1 MNLSKAG
8 GNLGI
13 IVALI
18 IFSAIIIFHEF
29 GHFLLA
35 KKNGIGVTE
44 FALGMGPNLFSIKRG
59 ETEYCLKAFPI
70 GGLCAMVGE
79 DTDEMGENSF
89 NSKTVWQRI
98 SVVAAG
104 PVFNFILAFIFSLI
118 LVGIVGYDT
127 PVVYKTE
134 ENGPAWEAGIREGD
148 IIKEVNGKNIYMFKE
163 FRTEVLM
170 NEAGAPMTLV
180 IERDGEEFEAVVT
193 PKLTEDGT
201 YMMQIYGGAYAK
213 TGFFDTLKYGVLE
226 IRYWITTTVKSLGM
240 LISGGVSADDVSGP
254 VGIVSMIDDTYQE
267 AATYGWLDVVL
278 NMMNIGIMLSANL
291 GVMNLLP
298 IPALD
303 GGRLVFLVVEALRG
317 KPISPEKEGWVHTA
331 GFVLLM
337 VLMVFILYNDL
348 MKLFI

>member
-18 IFSAIIIFHEF
+18 LFSVIIIFHEL

-35 KKNGIGVTE
+35 KKNGIGVIE
-44 FALGMGPNLFSIKRG
+44 FALGMGPNLFSIKKG
-59 ETEYCLKAFPI
+59 ETEYCLKALPI

-79 DTDEMGENSF
+79 DTDDVSDNSF
-89 NSKTVWQRI
+89 NVKTVWQRI

-104 PVFNFILAFIFSLI
+104 PIFNFILAFIFALV
-118 LVGIVGYDT
+118 LVGFVGYDT
-127 PVVYKTE
+127 PVVYETD
-134 ENGPAWEAGIREGD
+134 ENGPAWEAGIRSGD
-148 IIKEVNGKNIYMFKE
+148 IIKEANGKKIYMFKE

-170 NEAGAPMTLV
+170 NKSGEPMTLV
-180 IERDGEEFEAVVT
+180 LERDGVEFTTVVT
-193 PKLTEDGT
+193 PELTANGS
-201 YMMQIYGGAYAK
+201 YKMQIYGGAYAK
-213 TGFFDTLKYGVLE
+213 TGFFETFKYGILE

-240 LISGGVSADDVSGP
+240 LVSGSVSAEEVSGP
-254 VGIVSMIDDTYQE
+254 VGIVTMIDDTYQE
-267 AATYGWLDVVL
+267 ASTYGVLNVLL

-303 GGRLVFLVVEALRG
+303 GGRLVFLVIEALRG
-317 KPISPEKEGWVHTA
+317 KPIPPEKEGWVHMA

-337 VLMVFILYNDL
+337 LLMVVILFNDL
-348 MKLFI
+348 TKLFV

>member
-18 IFSAIIIFHEF
+18 LFSVIIIFHEL

-44 FALGMGPNLFSIKRG
+44 FALGMGPNLFSIKKG
-59 ETEYCLKAFPI
+59 ETEYCLKALPI

-79 DTDEMGENSF
+79 DTDDVSDNSF
-89 NSKTVWQRI
+89 NVKSVWQRI

-104 PVFNFILAFIFSLI
+104 PIFNFILAFIFALV
-118 LVGIVGYDT
+118 LVGFVGYDT
-127 PVVYKTE
+127 PVVYKTD
-134 ENGPAWEAGIREGD
+134 ENGPAWEAGIQAGD
-148 IIKEVNGKNIYMFKE
+148 IIKEANGKKIYMFKE

-170 NEAGAPMTLV
+170 NEGGAPMTLV
-180 IERDGEEFEAVVT
+180 IERDGVEFTTVVT
-193 PKLTEDGT
+193 PELTADGS
-201 YMMQIYGGAYAK
+201 YKMQIYGGAYAK
-213 TGFFDTLKYGVLE
+213 TGFFETFKYGILE

-240 LISGGVSADDVSGP
+240 LVSGGVSADEVSGP
-254 VGIVSMIDDTYQE
+254 VGIVTMIDDTYQE
-267 AATYGWLDVVL
+267 ASAYGALDVLL

-303 GGRLVFLVVEALRG
+303 GGRLVFLVIEAIRG
-317 KPISPEKEGWVHTA
+317 KPIPPEKEGWVHMA

-337 VLMVFILYNDL
+337 LLMVVILFNDL
-348 MKLFI
+348 TKLFV

>member
-8 GNLGI
+8 GNVGI
-13 IVALI
+13 IIALF
-18 IFSAIIIFHEF
+18 IFSAIIIFHEL

-44 FALGMGPNLFSIKRG
+44 FALGMGPNIFSFKKG

-79 DTDEMGENSF
+79 DTDDVSENSF

-104 PVFNFILAFIFSLI
+104 PIFNFILAFIFSLI
-118 LVGIVGYDT
+118 LVGIIGYDT
-127 PVVYKTE
+127 PVVYKTDVG
-134 ENGPAWEAGIREGD
+134 GPAYEAGIMAGD
-148 IIKEVNGKNIYMFKE
+148 VIKEVNGKKIHMFKE
-163 FRTEVLM
+163 VQIEVLT
-170 NEAGAPMTLV
+170 NKEGEPMTVVL
-180 IERDGEEFEAVVT
+180 ERDGKEITIVIT
-193 PKLTEDGT
+193 PELTEDGN
-201 YMMQIYGGAYAK
+201 YKMRIYGGAYKK
-213 TGFFDTLKYGVLE
+213 TGLLDTLKYGVLE
-226 IRYWITTTVKSLGM
+226 IRYWITSTIKSLGM
-240 LISGGVSADDVSGP
+240 LVSGRVSRTEVSGP
-254 VGIVSMIDDTYQE
+254 VGIVSMIDETYQE
-267 AATYGWLDVVL
+267 SSSDGMLYIVL

-303 GGRLVFLVVEALRG
+303 GGRLVFLVIEAIRG
-317 KPISPEKEGWVHTA
+317 KPIPPEKEGWVHTA
-331 GFVLLM
+331 GFVFLM

-348 MKLFI
+348 TRLFA

>member
-18 IFSAIIIFHEF
+18 LFSVIIIFHEL

-44 FALGMGPNLFSIKRG
+44 FALGMGPNLFSIKKG

-79 DTDEMGENSF
+79 DTDDVSDNSF
-89 NSKTVWQRI
+89 NVKSVWQRI

-104 PVFNFILAFIFSLI
+104 PVFNFILAFIFSVI
-118 LVGIVGYDT
+118 LVGIAGYDT
-127 PVVYKTE
+127 PVVYKTD
-134 ENGPAWEAGIREGD
+134 ENGPAWEAGIMAGD
-148 IIKEVNGKNIYMFKE
+148 IIKEVNGKKIYMFKE
-163 FRTEVLM
+163 FRTEVMM
-170 NEAGAPMTLV
+170 NENGEPMTIV
-180 IERDGEEFEAVVT
+180 IERDGVEFTTIVT
-193 PKLTEDGT
+193 PELTEDGT
-201 YMMQIYGGAYAK
+201 YKMQIYGGAYEK
-213 TGFFDTLKYGVLE
+213 TGFFETFKYGILE
-226 IRYWITTTVKSLGM
+226 IRYWITTTIKSLGM
-240 LISGGVSADDVSGP
+240 MFSGSVSADEVSGP
-254 VGIVSMIDDTYQE
+254 VGIVTMIDDTYQE
-267 AATYGWLDVVL
+267 ASEYGAIDVVL

-303 GGRLVFLVVEALRG
+303 GGRLVFLVIEAIRG
-317 KPISPEKEGWVHTA
+317 KPIPPEKEGWVHMA

-337 VLMVFILYNDL
+337 VLMVFILFNDL
-348 MKLFI
+348 TKLFV

>member
-18 IFSAIIIFHEF
+18 LFSVIIIFHEL

-44 FALGMGPNLFSIKRG
+44 FALGMGPNLFSVKKG

-79 DTDEMGENSF
+79 DTDDMSDHSF
-89 NSKTVWQRI
+89 NVKSVWQRI

-118 LVGIVGYDT
+118 LVGIAGYDT
-127 PVVYKTE
+127 PVVYKTD
-134 ENGPAWEAGIREGD
+134 ENGPAWEAGIMAGD
-148 IIKEVNGKNIYMFKE
+148 IIKEVDGKNIYMFKE
-163 FRTEVLM
+163 FRTEVMM
-170 NEAGAPMTLV
+170 NENGEPMTIV
-180 IERDGEEFEAVVT
+180 IERDGVEFTTVVT
-193 PKLTEDGT
+193 PELTEDGT
-201 YMMQIYGGAYAK
+201 YKMQIYGGAYEK
-213 TGFFDTLKYGVLE
+213 TGFFETFKYGILE
-226 IRYWITTTVKSLGM
+226 IRYWITTTIKSLGM
-240 LISGGVSADDVSGP
+240 MFSGSVSADEVSGP
-254 VGIVSMIDDTYQE
+254 VGIVTMIDDTYQE
-267 AATYGWLDVVL
+267 ASEYGAIDVVL

-303 GGRLVFLVVEALRG
+303 GGRLVFLVIEAIRG
-317 KPISPEKEGWVHTA
+317 KPIPPEKEGWVHMA

-337 VLMVFILYNDL
+337 VLMVFILFNDL
-348 MKLFI
+348 TKLFV

>member
-18 IFSAIIIFHEF
+18 IFSAIIIFHEL

-44 FALGMGPNLFSIKRG
+44 FALGMGPNLFSIKKG
-59 ETEYCLKAFPI
+59 ETQYCLKALPI

-79 DTDEMGENSF
+79 DTDDLSENSF
-89 NSKTVWQRI
+89 NSKSVWQRI

-104 PVFNFILAFIFSLI
+104 PVFNFILAFIFSVI
-118 LVGIVGYDT
+118 LVAIVGYDT

-134 ENGPAWEAGIREGD
+134 NYGPAYEAGILAGD
-148 IIKEVNGKNIYMFKE
+148 VIKEVNGKKIYMFKE
-163 FRTEVLM
+163 FRTEILM
-170 NEAGAPMTLV
+170 NEAGEPMTLV
-180 IERDGEEFEAVVT
+180 LERDGEEYTTIVT
-193 PKLTEDGT
+193 PELAEDGS
-201 YMMQIYGGAYAK
+201 YKMQIYGGAYAK
-213 TGFFDTLKYGVLE
+213 TGLFETLKYGILE

-240 LISGGVSADDVSGP
+240 LVTGGVSADNVSGP
-254 VGIVSMIDDTYQE
+254 VGIVTMIDDTYQE
-267 AATYGWLDVVL
+267 AAAYGWLDVVL

-303 GGRLVFLVVEALRG
+303 GGRLVFLVIEAIRG
-317 KPISPEKEGWVHTA
+317 KPIPPEKEGWVHTA

-337 VLMVFILYNDL
+337 GLMVFILYNDL
-348 MKLFI
+348 VKLFV

>member
-1 MNLSKAG
+1 M
-8 GNLGI
+8 GI

-18 IFSAIIIFHEF
+18 IFSAIIIFHEL

-35 KKNGIGVTE
+35 KKNGIGVTQ
-44 FALGMGPNLFSIKRG
+44 FALGMGPNIASFKKG

-79 DTDEMGENSF
+79 DTDDLSENSF
-89 NSKTVWQRI
+89 NSKNVWQRI

-104 PVFNFILAFIFSLI
+104 PVFNFILAFIFSVI
-118 LVGIVGYDT
+118 LVAIVGYDT
-127 PVVYKTE
+127 PVVYMTE
-134 ENGPAWEAGIREGD
+134 EGGPAYEAGIQAGD
-148 IIKEVNGKNIYMFKE
+148 VIKEVDGKNIYMFKE
-163 FRTEVLM
+163 FRTEILM
-170 NEAGAPMTLV
+170 NESGKPMTLLL
-180 IERDGEEFEAVVT
+180 ERNGEEFTTVVT
-193 PKLTEDGT
+193 PELTEDGT
-201 YMMQIYGGAYAK
+201 YKMQIYGGVYAE
-213 TGFFDTLKYGVLE
+213 TGFFETLKYGVLE

-254 VGIVSMIDDTYQE
+254 VGIVTMIDDTYQE
-267 AATYGWLDVVL
+267 AVTYGWLDVIL

-303 GGRLVFLVVEALRG
+303 GGRLVFLVIEAIRG
-317 KPISPEKEGWVHTA
+317 KPIPPEKEGWVHTA

-337 VLMVFILYNDL
+337 GLMVFILYNDL
-348 MKLFI
+348 MKLFV

>member
-1 MNLSKAG
+1 M
-8 GNLGI
+8 GI

-18 IFSAIIIFHEF
+18 IFSAIIIFHEL

-44 FALGMGPNLFSIKRG
+44 FALGMGPNIVSFKKG

-79 DTDEMGENSF
+79 DTDDLSENSF
-89 NSKTVWQRI
+89 NSKNVWQRI

-104 PVFNFILAFIFSLI
+104 PVFNFILAFIFSVI
-118 LVGIVGYDT
+118 LVAIVGYDT
-127 PVVYKTE
+127 PVVYMTE
-134 ENGPAWEAGIREGD
+134 EGGPAYEAGILAGD
-148 IIKEVNGKNIYMFKE
+148 VIKEVNGKNIYMFKE
-163 FRTEVLM
+163 FRTEILM
-170 NEAGAPMTLV
+170 NEGGEPMTLV
-180 IERDGEEFEAVVT
+180 LERDGEEFTTVVT
-193 PKLTEDGT
+193 PELAEDGT
-201 YMMQIYGGAYAK
+201 YKMQIYGGAYAK
-213 TGFFDTLKYGVLE
+213 TGFFETLKYGVLE

-240 LISGGVSADDVSGP
+240 LVSGGVSADEVSGP
-254 VGIVSMIDDTYQE
+254 VGIVTMIDDTYQE
-267 AATYGWLDVVL
+267 AVTYGWLDVVL

-303 GGRLVFLVVEALRG
+303 GGRLVFLVLEALRG
-317 KPISPEKEGWVHTA
+317 KPIPPEKEGWVHTA

-337 VLMVFILYNDL
+337 GLMVIILYNDL
-348 MKLFI
+348 MKLFV

>member
-13 IVALI
+13 IIALI
-18 IFSAIIIFHEF
+18 VFSVIIIFHEF

-35 KKNGIGVTE
+35 KKNGIGVTQ
-44 FALGMGPNLFSIKRG
+44 FALGMGPNIFSFKKG
-59 ETEYCLKAFPI
+59 ETEYCLKLFPI

-79 DTDEMGENSF
+79 DSDEVGENSF

-127 PVVYKTE
+127 PSVYKVE
-134 ENGPAWEAGIREGD
+134 ENGPAWEAGIQDGDNIRE
-148 IIKEVNGKNIYMFKE
+148 VYGKRVFMYKE

-170 NEAGAPMTLV
+170 NEAGKPITMVL
-180 IERDGEEFEAVVT
+180 ERNGETYTTVVT
-193 PKLTEDGT
+193 PELDSDGV
-201 YMMQIYGGAYAK
+201 YKIQIYGGAYEK
-213 TGFFDTLKYGVLE
+213 TGLLDTLKYGVLE

-240 LISGGVSADDVSGP
+240 MLSGGVSADDISGP
-254 VGIVSMIDDTYQE
+254 VGIVGMIDDTYQE
-267 AATYGWLDVVL
+267 AAAYGWLDVLL

-303 GGRLVFLVVEALRG
+303 GGRLVFLVIEAIRG
-317 KPISPEKEGWVHTA
+317 KPIPPEKEGWVHTA
-331 GFVLLM
+331 GFALLM
-337 VLMVFILYNDL
+337 VLMVFILFNDIQKIFL
-348 MKLFI
+348 

>member
-8 GNLGI
+8 GNVGI
-13 IVALI
+13 VIALL
-18 IFSAIIIFHEF
+18 IFSAIIIFHEL

-44 FALGMGPNLFSIKRG
+44 FALGMGPNIFSFKKG

-79 DTDEMGENSF
+79 DTDDVSENSF

-104 PVFNFILAFIFSLI
+104 PIFNFILAFIFSLI
-118 LVGIVGYDT
+118 LVGIIGYDT

-134 ENGPAWEAGIREGD
+134 VGGPAYEAGIMAGD
-148 IIKEVNGKNIYMFKE
+148 IIKEVNDKKIHMFKE
-163 FRTEVLM
+163 FRIEVQM
-170 NEAGAPMTLV
+170 NRDGDPMTVVL
-180 IERDGEEFEAVVT
+180 ERDGEEFTTVIT
-193 PKLTEDGT
+193 PAMTEEGN
-201 YMMQIYGGAYAK
+201 YKMQIYGGAYK
-213 TGFFDTLKYGVLE
+213 KVGFFETLKYGVLE
-226 IRYWITTTVKSLGM
+226 IRYWITSTIKSLGM
-240 LISGGVSADDVSGP
+240 LVSGRVSRTEVSGP
-254 VGIVSMIDDTYQE
+254 VGIVNMIDETYQE
-267 AATYGWLDVVL
+267 SAADGTLYIVL
-278 NMMNIGIMLSANL
+278 NMMNVGIMLSANL

-303 GGRLVFLVVEALRG
+303 GGRLVFLVIEAIRG
-317 KPISPEKEGWVHTA
+317 KPIPPEKEGWVHTA
-331 GFVLLM
+331 GFVFLM

-348 MKLFI
+348 TRLFA

>member
-13 IVALI
+13 IVALCL
-18 IFSAIIIFHEF
+18 FSAIILFHEL

-44 FALGMGPNLFSIKRG
+44 FALGMGPNIFSFKKG
-59 ETEYCLKAFPI
+59 ETEYCLKALPF

-79 DTDEMGENSF
+79 DTDEVGENSF
-89 NSKTVWQRI
+89 NSKNVWQRI

-104 PVFNFILAFIFSLI
+104 PIFNFILAFMFAVI
-118 LVGIVGYDT
+118 LVGFVGYDT

-134 ENGPAWEAGIREGD
+134 AGGPAYEAGIMAGD
-148 IIKEVNGKNIYMFKE
+148 VIKLVDGKRIYMFKE
-163 FRTEVLM
+163 FRTQVMM
-170 NEAGAPMTLV
+170 NSDGNPMTIVL
-180 IERDGEEFEAVVT
+180 ERDGEEFTTVVY
-193 PKLTEDGT
+193 PELTESGT
-201 YMMQIYGGAYAK
+201 YKMQIYGGAYAD
-213 TGFFDTLKYGVLE
+213 TGFFETIKYGVLE

-240 LISGGVSADDVSGP
+240 MFSGGVSADDVSGP
-254 VGIVSMIDDTYQE
+254 VGIVTMIDDTYQE
-267 AATYGWLDVVL
+267 ASTYGVMNVLL

-303 GGRLVFLVVEALRG
+303 GGRLVFLVLEALRG

-331 GFVLLM
+331 GFALLM
-337 VLMVFILYNDL
+337 GLMLFILYNDL
-348 MKLFI
+348 VKLFV